1 MMDDLRP
8 VDFGPLDPWKD
19 PERYERMVQSV
30 LRRASA
36 ELERRA
42 LRGEGPLAF
51 LAGWMRPTLTAAAVV
66 CAVSLGVMTWSRPGA
81 EAAVP
86 QRNVVDELG
95 LGAPVS
101 LLALEEQ
108 PPTSSDLLLAVED
121 PR

>member
-1 MMDDLRP
+1 MDDLRP